1 MTILEKTTWLTNG
14 SSKTKNIMKSKL
26 NLPAENQLEFHM
38 LYDEEEYIFDQEQRC
53 LLAFCDVRW
62 TSRADILTCL
72 LKHYSTM
79 KRFLQE
85 IQDKTSGY
93 SDATSYKSML
103 QKFEILIVAVVTKFV
118 LGYIRPLSIA
128 LLGVACDLVEAH
140 IQLRVLVDTM
150 GDIRKNI
157 FPSFIRKSVFHRGRK

>member
-1 MTILEKTTWLTNG
+1 METRITEELSDVKYFVHWSHCLKQVIVNVCQNVPEDRNFMTILEKTTWLTNG

-103 QKFEILIVAVVTKFV
+103 
-118 LGYIRPLSIA
+118 
-128 LLGVACDLVEAH
+128 
-140 IQLRVLVDTM
+140 
-150 GDIRKNI
+150 
-157 FPSFIRKSVFHRGRK
+157 